1 MSIKKSGLPREK
13 YLTQHKVLAQ
23 PVGSELDVEKI
34 RYSLEEIHSKTQN
47 LLNKV
52 RSINLLE
59 DEVLRG
65 GSGETKAPN
74 NFVDATLIKLSQIYE
89 DLDILTR
96 HMNKF
101 I

>member
-23 PVGSELDVEKI
+23 QPVGPELDVEKI
-34 RYSLEEIHSKTQN
+34 RYSLEEIHSKTQY

-52 RSINLLE
+52 ININLLE
-59 DEVLRG
+59 DSVC
-65 GSGETKAPN
+65 GSSEMKEPN
-74 NFVDATLIKLSQIYE
+74 NFVDSTLIKLSHIYE
-89 DLDILTR
+89 DLVILTK
-96 HMNKF
+96 HLDKF